1 MTTSV
6 LKKKL
11 TKAIDNIEDA
21 DFLKA
26 LHTIVSS
33 KTEETAFGLSATQKK
48 ELDRRMADHKAGRSK
63 SYSWDEVKK
72 SLLSRKK

>member
-1 MTTSV
+1 MTTSL

-11 TKAIDNIEDA
+11 TKAIDNIDDA
-21 DFLKA
+21 DFLQA

-33 KTEETAFGLSATQKK
+33 KTEETFELTVAQKK
-48 ELDRRMADHKAGRSK
+48 ELDKRMADHKAGRSK
-63 SYSWDEVKK
+63 SSSWDEVKK